1 MPTMNVCLGF
11 NLLTIFKDCF
21 RLLCVGLNE
30 SRLSASMTR
39 MSVGGSS
46 FKMKFSVSGVIRLM
60 SDSCEGNQKMS
71 VCTS

>member
-1 MPTMNVCLGF
+1 
-11 NLLTIFKDCF
+11 
-21 RLLCVGLNE
+21 LNE